1 MLIDEIELRL
11 EAGKG
16 GNGVV
21 RWRHE
26 KGIDMGGPAGGDGG
40 DGGDVFVVGRS
51 DANLLLRYRQEK
63 VFRAQPGG
71 EGESGKRHGANGDDL
86 ILELPLGSVVT
97 NRSTGRSIELLDKDV
112 PIKVLSGG
120 QGGLGNDRFKSSINR
135 SPQQSTPGG
144 AGEEADFLIEL
155 RLIADAG
162 LVGLPNAGKS
172 TLLNALTGAVAKVG
186 NYAFTTLDP
195 NLGVLYGKVLA
206 DLPGLIEGAAE
217 GKGLGQKFL
226 RHASRTRLL
235 VHCVSLES
243 ADPIADYRVVR
254 QEIESWENG
263 ALAKKPEMVVLTKTD
278 ATDEAGIAAA
288 VAAFEAAG
296 VANVAV
302 STALDD
308 DSVRAL
314 GSRIVA
320 VLDAPEA

>member
-1 MLIDEIELRL
+1 MLIDEIQLRL

-16 GNGVV
+16 GDGVV

-40 DGGDVFVVGRS
+40 HGGDVFVVGLPN
-51 DANLLLRYRQEK
+51 ANLLLRYRQEK
-63 VFRAQPGG
+63 VFSAENGG
-71 EGESGKRHGANGDDL
+71 SGESGSRHGASGEDL
-86 ILELPLGSVVT
+86 TLELPLGSVVK
-97 NRSTGRSIELLDKDV
+97 NLSTGRSVELLESGV
-112 PIKVLSGG
+112 PVKVLSGG
-120 QGGLGNDRFKSSINR
+120 QGGLGNERFKSSTNR
-135 SPQQSTPGG
+135 SPQQFTPGE
-144 AGEEADFLIEL
+144 AGEAAEFLIEL

-172 TLLNALTGAVAKVG
+172 TLLNALTGAAAKVG
-186 NYAFTTLDP
+186 AYAFTTLDP

-243 ADPIADYRVVR
+243 ADPVADYQTVR
-254 QEIESWENG
+254 REIESWEKG
-263 ALAKKPEMVVLTKTD
+263 ALAKKPELVVLTKTD
-278 ATDEAGIAAA
+278 AADADKIAAT
-288 VAAFEAAG
+288 EAALIAAG
-296 VANVAV
+296 ASDVTSV
-302 STALDD
+302 TALDD
-308 DSVRAL
+308 SAVTAL

-320 VLDAPEA
+320 TLGD

>member
-1 MLIDEIELRL
+1 MLIDEIELHL
-11 EAGKG
+11 ASGKG
-16 GNGVV
+16 GDGVV

-40 DGGDVFVVGRS
+40 NGGDVFVVGLP

-63 VFRAQPGG
+63 VFRAQNGG
-71 EGESGKRHGANGDDL
+71 DGAAGKRHGANGEDL
-86 ILELPLGSVVT
+86 VIELPLGSVVR
-97 NRSTGRSIELLDKDV
+97 NLATGREVELLTPGV
-112 PIKVLSGG
+112 QVKVLSGG
-120 QGGLGNDRFKSSINR
+120 RGGMGNDRFKSSVNR
-135 SPQQSTPGG
+135 SPQQSTPGEPS
-144 AGEEADFLIEL
+144 EEADFQIEL

-172 TLLNALTGAVAKVG
+172 TLLNALTGAAAKVG

-243 ADPIADYRVVR
+243 EDPAADYQTVR
-254 QEIESWENG
+254 REIEAWEKG
-263 ALAKKPEMVVLTKTD
+263 ALAKKPELVVLTKAD
-278 ATDEAGIAAA
+278 SADEAKVAAA
-288 VAAFEAAG
+288 TAALAAAG
-296 VANVAV
+296 ATEIV
-302 STALDD
+302 SVTALDD
-308 DSVRAL
+308 VAVRAL

-320 VLDAPEA
+320 ALG

>member
-1 MLIDEIELRL
+1 MLIDEIELHL
-11 EAGKG
+11 AAGKG
-16 GNGVV
+16 GDGVV

-26 KGIDMGGPAGGDGG
+26 KGIDLGGPAGGDGG
-40 DGGDVFVVGRS
+40 RGGDVFVVGRS

-63 VFRAQPGG
+63 VFRAQNGG
-71 EGESGKRHGANGDDL
+71 DGESGKRHGANGDDL
-86 ILELPLGSVVT
+86 TLELPLGSVVT
-97 NRSTGRSIELLDKDV
+97 NRTTGRAVELLV
-112 PIKVLSGG
+112 PDAPVKILAGG
-120 QGGLGNDRFKSSINR
+120 PGGMGNDRFKSSTNR

-144 AGEEADFLIEL
+144 PGEEADFLIEL

-172 TLLNALTGAVAKVG
+172 TLLNALTGAAAKVG

-243 ADPIADYRVVR
+243 ADPLADYRTVR
-254 QEIESWENG
+254 REIEAWERG
-263 ALAKKPEMVVLTKTD
+263 ALAKKPEMVVLTKAD
-278 ATDEAGIAAA
+278 SADVA
-288 VAAFEAAG
+288 VAAAIERAFRAEG
-296 VANVAV
+296 VADVARV
-302 STALDD
+302 TALDD

-320 VLDAPEA
+320 AIH

>member
-1 MLIDEIELRL
+1 MLIDEIELHL
-11 EAGKG
+11 AAGKG
-16 GNGVV
+16 GDGVV

-40 DGGDVFVVGRS
+40 RGGDVFVVGLP

-63 VFRAQPGG
+63 VFAAKNGG
-71 EGESGKRHGANGDDL
+71 EGESGKRHGANGDEL
-86 ILELPLGSVVT
+86 VLEFPLGSVVKNLT
-97 NRSTGRSIELLDKDV
+97 TGRAVELLTPGARV
-112 PIKVLSGG
+112 KVLSGG
-120 QGGLGNDRFKSSINR
+120 QGGLGNDRFKSSTNR
-135 SPQQSTPGG
+135 TPLQSTPGEP
-144 AGEEADFLIEL
+144 GEEADFQIEL

-172 TLLNALTGAVAKVG
+172 TLLNALTGAAAKVG

-243 ADPIADYRVVR
+243 DDPARDYRTVR
-254 QEIESWENG
+254 REIEAWERG
-263 ALAKKPEMVVLTKTD
+263 ALAEKPELVVLTKTD
-278 ATDEAGIAAA
+278 AADPARVAKVEA
-288 VAAFEAAG
+288 ELRAAG
-296 VANVAV
+296 ATDVAHVTV
-302 STALDD
+302 LDD
-308 DSVRAL
+308 DSVRIL
-314 GSRIVA
+314 GSRLVA
-320 VLDAPEA
+320 AIA